1 MFPCGCISGLC
12 YSWVGPA
19 DCVMWKPSDGWL
31 DSSGESCLLWEQLP
45 RDQFQLR
52 LELLKC
58 IEHIWSMGGNQRK
71 PSGWDHRGGKEKV
84 FRQDG
89 LERPMGRDTEEL
101 LEAGKGG
108 CFLGECFVHFA
119 PLSNSFWPIIKRFP
133 LTCLWGQLGGSWNPW
148 WWQRGIPTIRKHLA
162 SGLNWWRIIQF
173 SCSFWNFFFPL
184 LPNFLLLVTGL
195 LLSFPGT
202 WLLEYL
208 NRRSLVLAC
217 SHRYPR
223 FKLRRE

>member
-1 MFPCGCISGLC
+1 
-12 YSWVGPA
+12 
-19 DCVMWKPSDGWL
+19 
-31 DSSGESCLLWEQLP
+31 
-45 RDQFQLR
+45 
-52 LELLKC
+52 
-58 IEHIWSMGGNQRK
+58 MGGNQRK
-71 PSGWDHRGGKEKV
+71 TSGWDHKEGKEIESFQARRIGKTY
-84 FRQDG
+84 G
-89 LERPMGRDTEEL
+89 KGHEEL

-119 PLSNSFWPIIKRFP
+119 SLSNSFWPVIKRFP

-173 SCSFWNFFFPL
+173 SCSFWNFFF

-217 SHRYPR
+217 THRDRR